1 MPTVEK
7 SGAGLWRR
15 PRAIDGHLILDE
27 EEVFA
32 VYEAFSSLNPVTA
45 DSRDCEAAVRRF
57 QVGLESLR
65 SGERV
70 QIIVD
75 CGPYDPAEDLGKMR
89 AQISEEAAPG
99 FRSFYPEHLE
109 RYLKA
114 YCVSNRVPVFRYYV
128 IFGYSPPKAP
138 GESGLT
144 PLKTA
149 LNEVR
154 RRSGDFVRL
163 MASNRLECR
172 LLRQDRIVD
181 LLDSMVN
188 PSRLTPLA
196 PEDLAEGFGATG
208 AEAGPEELLFRSPV
222 VHSVPEADVRHS
234 YIQVGRRLVKT
245 IGFLRAPLPDARLK
259 TALAELMLSQREF
272 RFSFFVEGLSQERA
286 TQLIQKKRAAAL
298 GAVTFGEGRE
308 TQAPEEQALQ
318 YDELLRAHARKE
330 LRFVNWSAYL
340 SVFSDNE
347 ADLHQ
352 AASDLAG
359 SFRDLVPDEGI
370 LRQIPYWQ
378 STLPLC
384 ADAAGNRL
392 MAQSNAVASLFPFFE
407 FRSTSPEG
415 GALLGF
421 SPANQ
426 PCFFDPWSKV
436 VSNGNV
442 FVTGQAGSG
451 KSYLI
456 NLIINRLGPR
466 AFDVSFIDR
475 AKSYRSTCLALG
487 GDYVEFGLDGV
498 HAVNVWDVMEH
509 DPELEESALND
520 LDRHGR
526 VLADK
531 VEQVAGCIE
540 IILAENGGE
549 LPKLE
554 KAILLDD
561 VADTFRRCLLFWE
574 DVEAEREARRLGK
587 APKEPHSRTHLLIQ
601 SIPLFTDL
609 ADTLKGKIGDEA
621 LDFRQERKEL
631 LQKLQ
636 PAIEGNLSG
645 LLNRRTTLTAGAKA
659 RVFDIS
665 NLPDQPTILGAAV
678 FVLTAWLYR
687 HWRRNK
693 TLNRRQ
699 IVVFDEIYAFM
710 GFESGRRLLD
720 ALARRSRHMG
730 LMPFF
735 ATQQLSDVLSFKET
749 RGILD
754 NCQTQFLFSQA
765 RNVVDRITDI
775 LHLSDQE
782 RGHLENLSQVRG
794 VYSSAFF
801 VYGAQRNILTIRPDP
816 VTRWLNTSEP
826 TYDVPRMKQALAASG
841 GDIWEAV
848 RGLMAAEGG
857 LQA

>member
-1 MPTVEK
+1 MKTVER
-7 SGAGLWRR
+7 GAAKLWRT

-27 EEVFA
+27 EEVIA
-32 VYEAFSSLNPVTA
+32 VYKVTSNLNPVTA
-45 DSRDCEAAVRRF
+45 DSRDCEISVRRL
-57 QVGLESLR
+57 QSALDSLK

-75 CGPYDPAEDLGKMR
+75 CGSYDPGEDLVKMR
-89 AQISEEAAPG
+89 SQISDEASPG
-99 FRSFYPEHLE
+99 FRAFYPDHLE
-109 RYLKA
+109 QYLRA
-114 YCVSNRVPVFRYYV
+114 YCSNNRVPVFSYY
-128 IFGYSPPKAP
+128 ILFAYR
-138 GESGLT
+138 GLKSSSQVGIID
-144 PLKTA
+144 LKTR

-163 MASNRLECR
+163 LSGQGLECGPLER
-172 LLRQDRIVD
+172 TQIVD

-188 PSRLTPLA
+188 PSRLTPVTLEA
-196 PEDLAEGFGATG
+196 LEASLGATD
-208 AEAGPEELLFRSPV
+208 AEADPKELLFRSSIIQTIPG
-222 VHSVPEADVRHS
+222 SDPLYS
-234 YIQVGRRLVKT
+234 YIQVGRRLVKSV
-245 IGFLRAPLPDARLK
+245 GFLRAPLPDALLK
-259 TALAELMLSQREF
+259 TAIADVMLSQREF
-272 RFSFFVEGLSQERA
+272 RFSFFVEGLSQDRA

-298 GAVTFGEGRE
+298 GAVTFGEGRK
-308 TQAPEEQALQ
+308 TQVSEEQANQ
-318 YDELLRAHARKE
+318 YDALLRAHARKE

-340 SVFSDNE
+340 TVFSDQE
-347 ADLHQ
+347 
-352 AASDLAG
+352 SDLLLATSELAG
-359 SFRDLVPDEGI
+359 ALKDLVPEEGI

-378 STLPLC
+378 STLPFC
-384 ADAAGNRL
+384 NNAGGNFL
-392 MAQSNAVASLFPFFE
+392 MAQSDSVATLFPFFE

-436 VSNGNV
+436 VTNGNV

-456 NLIINRLGPR
+456 NLIVNRLGMR

-487 GDYVEFGLDGV
+487 GDYVEFGLDGT
-498 HAVNVWDVMEH
+498 HAVNIWDVVEY
-509 DPELEESALND
+509 DPALEEAGLND
-520 LDRHGR
+520 LDSQGR
-526 VLADK
+526 PLPDK

-540 IILAENGGE
+540 IILAETGGE

-554 KAILLDD
+554 RSILLDD
-561 VADTFRRCLLFWE
+561 IADTYRRCLLFSE
-574 DVEAEREARRLGK
+574 DVEEENLARHFGR
-587 APKEPHSRTHLLIQ
+587 PKNEPNNRINLVS
-601 SIPLFTDL
+601 SSVPLFTDL
-609 ADTLKGKIGDEA
+609 ADTLRAKMSDET
-621 LDFRQERKEL
+621 LDFRRERKEL

-636 PAIEGNLSG
+636 PTVAGNLAG
-645 LLNRRTTLTAGAKA
+645 LLNRRTTLKAGARA

-665 NLPDQPTILGAAV
+665 NLPDQPVILGAVV

-693 TLNRRQ
+693 KVNRRQ
-699 IVVFDEIYAFM
+699 LVVFDEIYSFM

-735 ATQQLSDVLSFKET
+735 ATQQLSDVLNFKET
-749 RGILD
+749 RSILD
-754 NCQTQFLFSQA
+754 NCQTQFLFTQA
-765 RNVVDRITDI
+765 RTVVERVTDI
-775 LHLSDQE
+775 LKLSDQE
-782 RGHLENLSQVRG
+782 RRHLENLRQVRG

-801 VYGAQRNILTIRPDP
+801 VYGNQRNILTIRPDP

-826 TYDVPRMKQALAASG
+826 TFDVPRVERALSASG

-848 RGLMAAEGG
+848 RALISTES
-857 LQA
+857 

>member
-1 MPTVEK
+1 MLSVEK
-7 SGAGLWRR
+7 TAAGLWRR
-15 PRAIDGHLILDE
+15 PRAIDGHLIMDE
-27 EEVFA
+27 AEVIA
-32 VYEAFSSLNPVTA
+32 VYEAFSKLNPVTA
-45 DSRDCEAAVRRF
+45 DSRDCEASIRRL
-57 QVGLESLR
+57 QSALDSLR
-65 SGERV
+65 AGERAQV
-70 QIIVD
+70 IVD
-75 CGPYDPAEDLGKMR
+75 CAPYDPHADLEKMR
-89 AQISEEAAPG
+89 SQISEEASPG
-99 FRSFYPEHLE
+99 FKSFYPDQLD
-109 RYLKA
+109 RYLRA
-114 YCVSNRVPVFRYYV
+114 YCSVNRVPVFRYY
-128 IFGYSPPKAP
+128 ILFSYRAP
-138 GESGLT
+138 QGPGPAGSA
-144 PLKTA
+144 PLKTS

-163 MASNRLECR
+163 LSATSLECR
-172 LLRQDRIVD
+172 LLDRDHVVD
-181 LLDSMVN
+181 LLDTMVN
-188 PSRLTPLA
+188 PSRLRPLS
-196 PEDLAEGFGATG
+196 AEALEAAFGATG
-208 AEAGPEELLFRSPV
+208 AEADPAELLFRSPV
-222 VHSVPEADVRHS
+222 LHSVPGADPRHS

-259 TALAELMLSQREF
+259 TAMAELMLSQREF
-272 RFSFFVEGLSQERA
+272 RFSFFVEGLSQDRA
-286 TQLIQKKRAAAL
+286 THLIQKKRAAAL

-308 TQAPEEQALQ
+308 TQAPEEQASQ
-318 YDELLRAHARKE
+318 YDTLLRAHARKE

-340 SVFSDNE
+340 SVFSDGE

-359 SFRDLVPDEGI
+359 VFKDLVPDEGI

-378 STLPLC
+378 SALPLC
-384 ADAAGNRL
+384 ANIAGNCL
-392 MAQSNAVASLFPFFE
+392 MAQSDAVASLFPFFE

-426 PCFFDPWSKV
+426 PCFFDPWSRV

-456 NLIINRLGPR
+456 NLIVNRLGMR

-487 GDYVEFGLDGV
+487 GDYVEFGLDGT
-498 HAVNVWDVMEH
+498 HAVNVWDVMEY
-509 DPELEESALND
+509 DPAFDEAGLND

-526 VLADK
+526 VLPDK

-561 VADTFRRCLLFWE
+561 IAETYRRRLLFWE
-574 DVEAEREARRLGK
+574 DVEAETLARRSGGATK
-587 APKEPHSRTHLLIQ
+587 DPFTRTHLFPP
-601 SIPLFTDL
+601 SVPLFTNL
-609 ADTLKGKIGDEA
+609 AETLRAKIGDEA

-636 PAIEGNLSG
+636 PAIEGNLAG
-645 LLNRRTTLTAGAKA
+645 LLNRRTTLKAGAKA

-699 IVVFDEIYAFM
+699 VVVFDEIYAFM

-735 ATQQLSDVLSFKET
+735 ATQQLSDVLNYKET
-749 RGILD
+749 RSILD
-754 NCQTQFLFSQA
+754 NCQTQFLFTQA
-765 RNVVDRITDI
+765 RNVVDRVTDI
-775 LHLSDQE
+775 LKLSDQE
-782 RGHLENLSQVRG
+782 RGHLENLRQVRG

-826 TYDVPRMKQALAASG
+826 TYDVPRVKQALAASG

-848 RGLMAAEGG
+848 RGLIASDTV
-857 LQA
+857 